1 VTRVV
6 TVLDTEGGRKALKF
20 VVLIVLAALWAVVL
34 VPPLLRA
41 RTSRSNDSIGDFNYR
56 LGVLSR
62 TNGNGRRRGPRHRP
76 ARPVLSPPV
85 SSVVG
90 PAASPLGAYAGP
102 RMSAS
107 QRTAKRRRDITLG
120 LAVAA
125 ALTLAFAVLANSTS
139 VWALHGLVDVMFV
152 GYLGLLAW
160 ARSLSMQPRGSS
172 IVRPAGNVRYL
183 HERPAPELA
192 LRPAPELALRRTA
205 SS

>member
-41 RTSRSNDSIGDFNYR
+41 RTSRSSDSIGDFNYR

-62 TNGNGRRRGPRHRP
+62 TNGNGRRRVRHRP
-76 ARPVLSPPV
+76 VVAAPPV
-85 SSVVG
+85 PVVTS
-90 PAASPLGAYAGP
+90 PRVALAAP
-102 RMSAS
+102 RLSAS

-125 ALTLAFAVLANSTS
+125 ALTLAFAVLAKSSS
-139 VWALHGLVDVMFV
+139 VWLLHGLVDVLFV
-152 GYLGLLAW
+152 SYLGLLAW
-160 ARSLSMQPRGSS
+160 VRSVSTRPSAPAIG
-172 IVRPAGNVRYL
+172 RPAPNVRYL
-183 HERPAPELA
+183 SERTAPELA